1 MIVIRSFD
9 VNKPGEDVETLKGGV
24 RVVPFLRVCW
34 KSEEIEVRPGIVAK
48 DVSTGRLKN
57 TPIFAT
63 VVSLYAEKNPLQY
76 AVPGDWSV
84 SVLVSIP
91 LWHAIVLWDK

>member
-9 VNKPGEDVETLKGGV
+9 VNKPGEDVETLRGGV
-24 RVVPFLRVCW
+24 AGGSILEGVL
-34 KSEEIEVRPGIVAK
+34 KIGDEIEVRPGIVAK

-76 AVPGDWSV
+76 AVPGGLIGIG
-84 SVLVSIP
+84 LVSIP
-91 LWHAIVLWDK
+91 L